1 MFFVEVSDSSDQKNM
16 QKVAV
21 DKHELPDLEALHDVS
36 QPKSKI
42 RKIIE
47 RMEISADA
55 KALLF
60 SLNDKVVKIG
70 KILLP
75 VGRAIL
81 GAALELLK
89 LFPTLSL
96 ALILSKFLPL
106 LLPAWLVKIGV
117 AGLISSFLTLLGL
130 YLDTKDIFKEAI
142 KGDSRFSAAAQKM
155 AALFFPKEGVEH
167 AT

>member
-16 QKVAV
+16 QKLAV

-81 GAALELLK
+81 GQRW
-89 LFPTLSL
+89 SC
-96 ALILSKFLPL
+96 
-106 LLPAWLVKIGV
+106 
-117 AGLISSFLTLLGL
+117 
-130 YLDTKDIFKEAI
+130 
-142 KGDSRFSAAAQKM
+142 
-155 AALFFPKEGVEH
+155 
-167 AT
+167 